1 MGSDPIKRKQRRT
14 HKYMDLM
21 NELNE
26 AEFDET
32 LQEDLDYIAN
42 SDLPFEKLRDTNIFV
57 TGATG
62 LIGVSLVRALL
73 CANRIHGL
81 NLKVY
86 ALIRNKEKAKKIY
99 KELLNRNDLILSLGD
114 VNEKIVMP
122 QTIDYIIHCAG
133 VTASKVMINNPVETI
148 LTSVEGTKNIL
159 YFAKENKCKSVV
171 YVSSMEMYG
180 SFAEPNDNVT
190 EIELGYIDPLTVR
203 SNYPESKR
211 LCENLCVA
219 FHSEYGVPVKIARL
233 SQTFGAGILP
243 GENRVFAQFA
253 RSAMEGKN
261 IVLHTRGL
269 SEGNYCYTRDTIIGV
284 LLILLKEKNAEAYN
298 VANPETHTTI
308 ADMAKMVCEKLGD
321 NKIKVVFDIPET
333 NMFGYAVD
341 TKMKLNSD
349 KLKKLG
355 WMPQIGLEEAYRRMM
370 KSMSCN
376 EIIGR

>member
-1 MGSDPIKRKQRRT
+1 
-14 HKYMDLM
+14 M
-21 NELNE
+21 NNLNE
-26 AEFDET
+26 AGIDET

-42 SDLPFEKLRDTNIFV
+42 SNLPFEKLRNSNVLV

-73 CANRIHGL
+73 CANRINNL
-81 NLKVY
+81 NLKIC
-86 ALIRNKEKAKKIY
+86 ALVRNKEKAEKIY
-99 KELLNRNDLILSLGD
+99 KWLLNRNDFELIVGD
-114 VNEKIVMP
+114 VNEKIGIT
-122 QTIDYIIHCAG
+122 QAIDYIIHCAS
-133 VTASKVMINNPVETI
+133 VTASKVMVNNPVETL
-148 LTSVEGTKNIL
+148 LTSVDGTKNIL
-159 YFAKENKCKSVV
+159 YLAKASKCKSVV

-180 SFAEPNDNVT
+180 SFTEPNNNVT
-190 EIELGYIDPLTVR
+190 ETELGYIDPLSVR

-219 FHSEYGVPVKIARL
+219 FHSEYEVPVKIARL

-253 RSAMEGKN
+253 R
-261 IVLHTRGL
+261 
-269 SEGNYCYTRDTIIGV
+269 
-284 LLILLKEKNAEAYN
+284 LILLNGKNAEAYN

-333 NMFGYAVD
+333 NMFGYAAD

-349 KLKKLG
+349 KLKNLG

-370 KSMSCN
+370 KSMACN
-376 EIIGR
+376 EITE